1 MTDTTETL
9 EQLTTRIRSLA
20 GGSTADLIGIAPG
33 EAFGPEELGELGAQ
47 FGPVRSVIVLA
58 QHIVD
63 PVQLVRFYAGGTYRD
78 SRVVASFCD
87 ALLRD
92 ACWRVVEM
100 VREAGY
106 RAAVLRNQ
114 RYGVDDPRH
123 GISYKKAGV
132 LAGLGA
138 FGKSQL
144 LIHREWGPWVWLRA
158 VVTDVQLPPDAPI
171 DFSPCDGCS
180 LCIAACPSGALT
192 EAGFDRAAC
201 EGFYSAADLARC
213 GAGRISPL
221 GRLDCAECVWAC
233 PIGVAPPRLA
243 LGGNNDL

>member
-1 MTDTTETL
+1 MTND
-9 EQLTTRIRSLA
+9 QIKAAVLTANIKRLA
-20 GGSTADLIGIAPG
+20 GASTADLIGIAPG
-33 EAFGPEELGELGAQ
+33 DAFGAAERGELGAQ
-47 FGPVRSVIVLA
+47 FGPIRSVIVLA
-58 QHIVD
+58 QRIVD

-78 SRVVASFCD
+78 SRVAASACD

-114 RYGVDDPRH
+114 RYGADEPRH
-123 GISYKKAGV
+123 NISFKKAGV

-144 LIHREWGPWVWLRA
+144 LIHPEWGPWLWLRA
-158 VVTDVQLPPDAPI
+158 VVTGALLPQDAPV

-180 LCIAACPSGALT
+180 LCIAACPSGALS
-192 EAGFDRAAC
+192 ESGFNRAAC
-201 EGFYSAADLARC
+201 ESHGLAA
-213 GAGRISPL
+213 GAVRISPL
-221 GRLDCAECVWAC
+221 GRINCDECMRAC
-233 PIGVAPPRLA
+233 PVGPAPPRFGEEVA
-243 LGGNNDL
+243 PQ